1 MKNVELVIFD
11 MDGLMFDTESM
22 YLNFAPDVCESL
34 GFPVTREILKKT
46 IGTNHQWAQEI
57 LKAEGYENFPF
68 AELWKILDKKYDEY
82 YNENGVPI
90 KNGLF
95 ELLEH
100 LKGKSMK
107 MAVATSSRRVKA
119 EYLLKISGVD
129 KYFDSIMC
137 GDEIINGKPDPEIFL
152 KTADV
157 FGVKYENCVV
167 LEDSINGIKAAK
179 SANMIPVMIPD
190 MIEPTEEISEMIY
203 KKANNLEEIIKILI

>member
-1 MKNVELVIFD
+1 MKNTELIIFD

-22 YLNFAPDVCESL
+22 YLKFAPDVCASL
-34 GFPVTREILKKT
+34 GFPVKKEVLIKT

-57 LKAEGYENFPF
+57 FKNEGFENFPF
-68 AELWKILDKKYDEY
+68 AELWEILDVKYDEY
-82 YNENGVPI
+82 YKENGVPI
-90 KNGLF
+90 KKGLIK
-95 ELLEH
+95 LLEF
-100 LKGKSMK
+100 LEEKNMK

-119 EYLLKISGVD
+119 EYLLEISGVK

-137 GDEIINGKPDPEIFL
+137 GDEIINGKPDPEIFF

-179 SANMIPVMIPD
+179 SAGMIPIMVPD
-190 MIEPTEEISEMIY
+190 MIEPTEEIISMIY
-203 KKANNLEEIIKILI
+203 KKADNLEEVIEILK